1 MKKLLIALICCWMFS
16 GCSLLRR
23 QEKYG
28 CPTNGKNIGAERVLS
43 GDKDAIKAMRKA
55 KKFRS

>member
-1 MKKLLIALICCWMFS
+1 MKKLLIVLICCWMFS

-28 CPTNGKNIGAERVLS
+28 CPTNGKNIGAEKVLS

-55 KKFRS
+55 KKFKS